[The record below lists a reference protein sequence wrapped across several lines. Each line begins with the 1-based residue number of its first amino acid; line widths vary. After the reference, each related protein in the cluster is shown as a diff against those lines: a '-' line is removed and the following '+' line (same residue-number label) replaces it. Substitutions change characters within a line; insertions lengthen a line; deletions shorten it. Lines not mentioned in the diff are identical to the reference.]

1 MDELTQANVVYLARF
16 SSIEEFVFQLDDLV
30 DDLNISH
37 QTEVPDAGQMQDT
50 SDLDDDDGQGLV
62 SNFLMLA
69 NLASKR
75 EHISW
80 ILPTPLVAPLVQGG
94 FPAVGGIFA
103 GVNIPAVVDPVGV
116 PSECLLLKNM
126 FDPSTE
132 TEPEFD
138 EDIKEDVKDKFS
150 QFGEL
155 NRIFVDENSIGFV
168 YLRFENAQAAM
179 GAQRALHGRWFA
191 GKMITATYMTKE
203 SYEAKFPESK

>member
-1 MDELTQANVVYLARF
+1 MVSAVTD
-16 SSIEEFVFQLDDLV
+16 
-30 DDLNISH
+30 

-50 SDLDDDDGQGLV
+50 SDLDDDDGQGLSLNAQSRV
-62 SNFLMLA
+62 SLMQKLDCSGT
-69 NLASKR
+69 AS
-75 EHISW
+75 S
-80 ILPTPLVAPLVQGG
+80 LTAVPTPWVAPLVQGG